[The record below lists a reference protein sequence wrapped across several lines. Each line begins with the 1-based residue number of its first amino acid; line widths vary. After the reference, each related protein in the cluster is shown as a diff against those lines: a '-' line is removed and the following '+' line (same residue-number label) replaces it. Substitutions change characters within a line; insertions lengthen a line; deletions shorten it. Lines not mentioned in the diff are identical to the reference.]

1 MTALISLYNS
11 PFGRLGSDAVV
22 TTLARVV
29 FLAVLAVYYLNAAG
43 MKTEGGF
50 FTPSAGGFAQIFP
63 KAAEAALYD
72 VSQMSVFQ
80 RLVVIAGMVAEYV
93 LPVLLVIGLFTRAAA
108 LGAIGLVAV
117 QTLVDVT
124 GHGAPLGQLFD
135 SSIGLLDE
143 RVMWVFLLV
152 VLVLRG
158 AGPMSVD
165 RVFRIT

>member
-1 MTALISLYNS
+1 MTVLIKPYNS
-11 PFGRLGSDAVV
+11 VFGRFGSDAVV

-63 KAAEAALYD
+63 MAADAALYD
-72 VSQMSVFQ
+72 VGQMTVFQ
-80 RLVVIAGMVAEYV
+80 RLVVIAGMLAEYV

-117 QTLVDVT
+117 QTQVDVT
-124 GHGAPLGQLFD
+124 GHGAPLGNWFD
-135 SSIGLLDE
+135 TSIGLLDE
-143 RVMWVFLLV
+143 RTMWVFLLV

-158 AGPMSVD
+158 AGPLSVD
-165 RVFRIT
+165 RVLRIT

>member
-1 MTALISLYNS
+1 MTALIQLYNS
-11 PFGRLGSDAVV
+11 VFGRFGSDAVV
-22 TTLARVV
+22 TTLARAV

-63 KAAEAALYD
+63 MAADAALYD
-72 VSQMSVFQ
+72 VGQMTAFQ
-80 RLVVIAGMVAEYV
+80 RLVVIAGMLAEYI
-93 LPVLLVIGLFTRAAA
+93 LPVLLVLGLFTRAAA

-135 SSIGLLDE
+135 TSIGLLDE
-143 RVMWVFLLV
+143 RVMWVFLLL

-158 AGPMSVD
+158 AGPISAD
-165 RVFRIT
+165 RALRIT

>member
-11 PFGRLGSDAVV
+11 AFGRLGSDAVV

-165 RVFRIT
+165 RVFRNT